1 MIEAIHI
8 SKYFRKTKALDDVSF
23 SIRKGEI
30 VSLMGANGAGKSTL
44 FDILVT
50 LDDAFEGEG
59 YLMGMN
65 IRTQQKEIRR
75 QVGYVPGRFSLYNDL
90 SVKENLT
97 FFASVYGGTIDT
109 VNKLC
114 PALWESLQPF
124 SKLRTGFLSGGMKQK
139 LSVCCALVH
148 APSVLFLD
156 EPTTGIDIPS
166 RQDLWEALA
175 QMKEQEMTV
184 LVSTHY
190 PDEAQKA
197 DRVMFIHRGVLYPHI
212 NHPQPDN
219 TLEDIFIRHIL
230 TQQEKQL

>member
-8 SKYFRKTKALDDVSF
+8 SKHFGKTKALNDVSF

-50 LDDAFEGEG
+50 LDDTFEGEG

-65 IRTQQKEIRR
+65 IRTQQKEIR
-75 QVGYVPGRFSLYNDL
+75 QHIGYVPGRFSLYNDL
-90 SVKENLT
+90 SVKENLA
-97 FFASVYGGTIDT
+97 FFASVYGGSIET

-114 PALWESLQPF
+114 PLLWDSLRTF

-148 APSVLFLD
+148 SPSILFLD

-166 RQDLWEALA
+166 RQDLWTSLA
-175 QMKEQEMTV
+175 YMKEQGMTI
-184 LVSTHY
+184 LASTHY

-197 DRVMFIHRGVLYPHI
+197 DRIMFIHQGVLYPHI
-212 NHPQPDN
+212 NYPQSGN
-219 TLEDIFIRHIL
+219 SLEDIFIHHIL
-230 TQQEKQL
+230 TQEEKQP